1 MFHGQPAEAARPEKQ
16 YRKYIPLAFVWM
28 RTPFGP
34 SSLPP
39 CLATWIDCLGG
50 PAVRSEV
57 RPFSASCGELSSP
70 ELGKGYAA
78 RFALILQLVRAA
90 TGEADETI
98 VDETSMDAGI
108 TLSRWFG
115 REAKRIYAML
125 GESKSDGEQ
134 RKLVVWIDRK
144 GDSLTAREVQQG
156 HRRFKTIDD
165 AETALEELVKAG
177 RGYWEPVPTTPK
189 GGRSSRRLTLSTPST
204 STSTSTKPQESS

>member
-1 MFHGQPAEAARPEKQ
+1 
-16 YRKYIPLAFVWM
+16 
-28 RTPFGP
+28 
-34 SSLPP
+34 
-39 CLATWIDCLGG
+39 
-50 PAVRSEV
+50 
-57 RPFSASCGELSSP
+57 
-70 ELGKGYAA
+70 
-78 RFALILQLVRAA
+78 
-90 TGEADETI
+90 
-98 VDETSMDAGI
+98 MDAGI

-189 GGRSSRRLTLSTPST
+189 GGRSSRRFTLSTPST
-204 STSTSTKPQESS
+204 STKPQETS